1 MKIFFNNK
9 YDSLFFVNYMNRNY
23 NIAIV
28 SKNPTLKRIKKRSN
42 YYYQIEFVDFNKYN
56 FIIIKSDNISIS
68 KYNFYNKTGR
78 IIWIIF
84 KNKDNIDYYYPS
96 YNISKII
103 KRNNKDFNINYIN
116 KMIKTKNIKNKLIKI
131 NDFDLEFINY

>member
-9 YDSLFFVNYMNRNY
+9 YDSLFFVNYMNKNY

-56 FIIIKSDNISIS
+56 FIIIKSDNISIN
-68 KYNFYNKTGR
+68 KYNFYNKSGR

-84 KNKDNIDYYYPS
+84 KNKDIIDYYYPS

-103 KRNNKDFNINYIN
+103 KLNNKDFNINYIN

-131 NDFDLEFINY
+131 SDFDLEFINY